1 MIRNR
6 AAAVMLACAAL
17 AACAEPATLP
27 DIVARFTL
35 EPPAVLQNEVV
46 RIEILSET
54 LVLFDDDTARRTY
67 RQRMDYVDPAGRDTT
82 LEYQS
87 DYTYRIE
94 GFGITFASVCN
105 DTASCAP
112 PPHLWGQRTG
122 GGLELRSHFD
132 PDAVLRYRQELL
144 PDH

>member
-6 AAAVMLACAAL
+6 AAVLLACAAL
-17 AACAEPATLP
+17 VACGGPATLP
-27 DIVARFTL
+27 DVAVRFTL

-54 LVLFDDDTARRTY
+54 LLLFGDGTAQRLY

-105 DTASCAP
+105 DTALCAP
-112 PPHLWGQRTG
+112 PPHLWGQRTAT
-122 GGLELRSHFD
+122 GLELRSHFD
-132 PDAVLRYRQELL
+132 PDALLRYRQELL
-144 PDH
+144 PD

>member
-6 AAAVMLACAAL
+6 AAAFLACIAL
-17 AACAEPATLP
+17 VACAQPATLP
-27 DIVARFTL
+27 ERTAIFTL
-35 EPPAVLQNEVV
+35 TPPAVLQNEVV

-54 LVLFDDDTARRTY
+54 LTLFDDDTALRQY

-87 DYTYRIE
+87 EYTYRID
-94 GFGITFASVCN
+94 GMSITFASVCN
-105 DTASCAP
+105 DTALCAP
-112 PPHLWGQRTG
+112 PPHLWGQRIG
-122 GGLELRSHFD
+122 NGLELRSHFD